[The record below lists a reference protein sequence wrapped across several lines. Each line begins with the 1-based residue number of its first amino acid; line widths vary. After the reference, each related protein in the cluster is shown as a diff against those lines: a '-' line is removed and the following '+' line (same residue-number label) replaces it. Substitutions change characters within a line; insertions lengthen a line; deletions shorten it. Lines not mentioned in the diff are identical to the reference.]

1 MDRTCVAPSKA
12 FLDSLG
18 LEHAPTIQKDDP
30 MHRLMSAAIIL
41 ANAAMLVTNGF
52 AAETQRTISVTGEG
66 RATAPPD
73 MATIRTGVV
82 TQSAKASEALTSNN
96 EAMDEIMSVL
106 EEQGIAPKN
115 IQTSNFN
122 VSPQY
127 KHDDQGRRQPEIVG
141 YRVTNQLRVDV
152 HDLPKLGKILD
163 ALVVAGSNELTGIS
177 FGINDPTGLLNEA
190 RKRAVA
196 DAHSRAELYAQAAGV
211 ALGKVLTI
219 SEQTV
224 RTPQPQRLAARKAAN
239 ASVPIA
245 TGEQELRA
253 TVDMVFALE
262 VRESASVKEIPSSQ
276 ATRSNSRST
285 SSRLQSSVPGVM
297 TAAAPAAT
305 P

>member
-1 MDRTCVAPSKA
+1 
-12 FLDSLG
+12 
-18 LEHAPTIQKDDP
+18 

-41 ANAAMLVTNGF
+41 ANAAILVANGF

-73 MATIRTGVV
+73 MATIRAGVV

-96 EAMDEIMSVL
+96 DAMDEIMSVL

-127 KHDDQGRRQPEIVG
+127 KHDDQGRRQPEVVG

-163 ALVVAGSNELTGIS
+163 ALVAAGSNELSGIS

-196 DAHSRAELYAQAAGV
+196 DAHSRAELYAQSAGV

-224 RTPQPQRLAARKAAN
+224 RTPQPQRLAARKAAD

-253 TVDMVFALE
+253 TVDMVFALDDSE
-262 VRESASVKEIPSSQ
+262 
-276 ATRSNSRST
+276 
-285 SSRLQSSVPGVM
+285 
-297 TAAAPAAT
+297 
-305 P
+305 

>member
-1 MDRTCVAPSKA
+1 
-12 FLDSLG
+12 
-18 LEHAPTIQKDDP
+18 

-41 ANAAMLVTNGF
+41 ANAAILVANGF

-73 MATIRTGVV
+73 MATIRAGVV

-127 KHDDQGRRQPEIVG
+127 KHDDQGRRQPEVVG

-163 ALVVAGSNELTGIS
+163 ALVAAGSNELTGIS

-224 RTPQPQRLAARKAAN
+224 RTPQPQRLAARKAAD

-253 TVDMVFALE
+253 TVDMVFALDDSE
-262 VRESASVKEIPSSQ
+262 
-276 ATRSNSRST
+276 
-285 SSRLQSSVPGVM
+285 
-297 TAAAPAAT
+297 
-305 P
+305 